1 MNILNAI
8 LVGFK
13 EIWAHKFRSV
23 LTMLGIILGVSSL
36 VAMSALIQGMENG
49 MREALVAIG
58 GIERIRVEEQDIPAS
73 QQHLADQ
80 AVGCTIADVYALQR
94 NAPFFRAIT
103 PEMRGRDMLITRG
116 GKSFSPWNCAGTW
129 PSVLEM
135 YDHKIQYGRM
145 FNEIDDENA
154 RNVCVIGTGTRDAL
168 FGSPEQVGRE
178 INPVGEQINMKGQL
192 FTIIGMFQHY
202 ESEQDAKKREMMKN
216 QPPPQQQKQAGPE
229 RSRGYGGSRSG
240 RSGGASFVWTFKNS
254 TVYIPL
260 NTMWLKFRSSTG
272 TNSAPD
278 PRLSQL
284 NLKLRNVDQLN
295 DALQQAKNVLM
306 ITHRGIEDFSFRT
319 QEDWADQINSAIK
332 NARMS
337 GGFIA
342 AISLLVGGIGIMN
355 IMLASIT
362 ERIREIG
369 IRKAVGATFTDIFL
383 QICVESVVIAVIG
396 GIAGLLASYGIVQ
409 ILVFMSPTE
418 NTPVITVEAM
428 VVAFLFSVI
437 VGILAGIFPALK
449 AAKLDPIQALRY
461 E

>member
-1 MNILNAI
+1 MNLLNAVF
-8 LVGFK
+8 VGFK
-13 EIWAHKFRSV
+13 EIWAHKFRSL

-49 MREALVAIG
+49 MREALIAIG
-58 GIERIRVEEQDIPAS
+58 GIERVRVEEQDIPS
-73 QQHLADQ
+73 YQQHLADQ
-80 AVGCTIADVYALQR
+80 AVGCTMADVYALQR
-94 NAPFFRAIT
+94 NAELFRLIT
-103 PEMRGRDMLITRG
+103 PEMRGRDMTMTRG
-116 GKSFSPWNCAGTW
+116 SKSFSPWNFAGTW

-154 RNVCVIGTGTRDAL
+154 RNVCVIGTAARDAL

-178 INPVGEQINMKGQL
+178 INPVGEQINIKGQL
-192 FTIIGMFQHY
+192 FTIIGMFQLY
-202 ESEQDAKKREMMKN
+202 ESEQDAKRREMAKN
-216 QPPPQQQKQAGPE
+216 QSPGNQPVKTGGPD
-229 RSRGYGGSRSG
+229 RSRGYSG
-240 RSGGASFVWTFKNS
+240 RRGGASFVWSFKNS

-260 NTMWLKFRSSTG
+260 NTMWLKFRSATG
-272 TNSAPD
+272 TNNMPD

-284 NLKLRNVDQLN
+284 NLKLRNVDNLN
-295 DALQQAKNVLM
+295 DALQQAKNILM
-306 ITHRGIEDFSFRT
+306 VTHRGIEDFSFQT
-319 QEDWADQINSAIK
+319 QENWADQINSAIR

-369 IRKAVGATFTDIFL
+369 IRKAVGATFTDVFL
-383 QICVESVVIAVIG
+383 QILVESVVIAVVG

-409 ILVFMSPTE
+409 ILSLISPTE
-418 NTPVITVEAM
+418 NSPVITLDAM
-428 VVAFLFSVI
+428 MIAFSFSVV
-437 VGILAGIFPALK
+437 VGVLAGIFPAFK